1 MAVSPDPL
9 LRIPHLYHF
18 TDVSNLPSI
27 READGL
33 LSTALLREVKQEFCA
48 GGDDDSLVLD
58 IRCGMDKY
66 VHLCFD
72 ERHPMAYRLKERKPD
87 ANLIY
92 LKVDRAILHQPDVMF
107 STGVGYANNA
117 EVVTLVQAVERQL
130 IDFEVMYTRMDWRVL
145 EIQRRRRSAE
155 LCEILVPDYVAL
167 KFIKNM
173 PNG

>member
-1 MAVSPDPL
+1 MNPDPL

-33 LSTALLREVKQEFCA
+33 LSTALLREANTEFSA
-48 GGDDDSLVLD
+48 GGDDDSLALD

-66 VHLCFD
+66 VRLCFD
-72 ERHPMAYRLKERKPD
+72 VRHPMAHRLKERKPD
-87 ANLIY
+87 ADLIY
-92 LKVDRAILHQPDVMF
+92 LRIDRAVLHQPDVMF
-107 STGVGYANNA
+107 STGVAYANNA
-117 EVVTLVQAVERQL
+117 EVVTLAEAVERKL
-130 IDFEVMYTRMDWRVL
+130 IDFDVLYSWMDWRDP
-145 EIQRRRRSAE
+145 EIQRRRRAAE
-155 LCEILVPDYVAL
+155 LCEILAPDYVAL